1 MSQSVGVAAA
11 LLGSALGGSAV
22 AATRFSLGAMD
33 PLSVV
38 TLRYAIGALCL
49 VPFCLPALRRLRS
62 RADAL
67 AVVGL
72 GVWFFALYPILFTVA
87 LVHTTAARGALALSS
102 MPLLTLALAITL
114 GREVFSWR
122 KLAGILVAVGGLAYA
137 LAPKLKGAPP
147 GAWKGDL
154 IMLAAAAMQAIY
166 NVVSGR
172 FIQRL
177 GALAFTALALWVGAL
192 ALLLLCIA
200 WNGFD
205 FLSGVETTTW
215 AAILYLGVF
224 GCGLLWILW
233 SVGLGRASASAVALT
248 VTVNPLTASLLGAL
262 FLSEPIGPEL
272 LAGLLAVALGIA
284 LATRAP
290 RRAVP

>member
-62 RADAL
+62 PADAL
-67 AVVGL
+67 AVASL
-72 GVWFFALYPILFTVA
+72 GIWFFALYPILFTVA

-102 MPLLTLALAITL
+102 MPLLTLALAISL
-114 GREVFSWR
+114 GREAFSWR
-122 KLAGILVAVGGLAYA
+122 KLTGMLIAVGGLAYA
-137 LAPKLKGAPP
+137 LAPKLDGAAP

-154 IMLAAAAMQAIY
+154 IMLAAAAMQAVY
-166 NVVSGR
+166 NVLAGP

-177 GALAFTALALWVGAL
+177 GALAFTALALCVGAL
-192 ALLLLCIA
+192 ALL
-200 WNGFD
+200 G
-205 FLSGVETTTW
+205 LSAVLGIFQEWGLIEKSSWGV
-215 AAILYLGVF
+215 IIYLGIF

-233 SVGLGRASASAVALT
+233 SVGLRQASASAVALT
-248 VTVNPLTASLLGAL
+248 VTVNALTASLLGAL

-272 LAGLLAVALGIA
+272 IVGLVAVALGIA
-284 LATRAP
+284 VATRA
-290 RRAVP
+290 R

>member
-1 MSQSVGVAAA
+1 MGVIYAVLA
-11 LLGSALGGSAV
+11 SALGGSAV

-62 RADAL
+62 SADAL
-67 AVVGL
+67 AVAVL
-72 GVWFFALYPILFTVA
+72 GVWFFGLYPILFTVA
-87 LVHTTAARGALALSS
+87 LVHTTAARGALALSA
-102 MPLLTLALAITL
+102 MPLLTLALAL
-114 GREVFSWR
+114 SVGREVFSWR
-122 KLAGILVAVGGLAYA
+122 KLGGIVIAVGGLAYA
-137 LAPKLKGAPP
+137 LAPKLEGAPP

-154 IMLAAAAMQAIY
+154 IMVAAAAMQAVY
-166 NVVSGR
+166 NVSSGP

-177 GALAFTALALWVGAL
+177 GALAFTALALCVGAL
-192 ALLLLCIA
+192 TLVFLCIA

-205 FLSGVETTTW
+205 LLFDVKTTTW
-215 AAILYLGVF
+215 GVLIYLGIF

-233 SVGLGRASASAVALT
+233 SVGLRQASASAVALT
-248 VTVNPLTASLLGAL
+248 VTVNALTASLLGAL

-272 LAGLLAVALGIA
+272 IVGLVVVALGIA
-284 LATRAP
+284 VATSR
-290 RRAVP
+290 

>member
-1 MSQSVGVAAA
+1 MGVIYAVLA
-11 LLGSALGGSAV
+11 SALGGSAV

-62 RADAL
+62 SADAL
-67 AVVGL
+67 AVAVL
-72 GVWFFALYPILFTVA
+72 GVWFFGLYPILFTVA
-87 LVHTTAARGALALSS
+87 LVHTTAARGALALSA
-102 MPLLTLALAITL
+102 MPLLTLALAL
-114 GREVFSWR
+114 SVGREVFSWR
-122 KLAGILVAVGGLAYA
+122 KLGGIVIAVGGLAYA
-137 LAPKLKGAPP
+137 LAPKLEGAPP

-154 IMLAAAAMQAIY
+154 IMVAAAAMQAVY
-166 NVVSGR
+166 NVSSGP

-177 GALAFTALALWVGAL
+177 GALAFTALALCVGAL
-192 ALLLLCIA
+192 TLVFLCIA

-205 FLSGVETTTW
+205 LLFDVKTTTW
-215 AAILYLGVF
+215 GVLIYLGIF

-233 SVGLGRASASAVALT
+233 SVGLRQASASAVALT
-248 VTVNPLTASLLGAL
+248 VTVNALTASLLGAL

-272 LAGLLAVALGIA
+272 IVGLVAVALGIA
-284 LATRAP
+284 VATSR
-290 RRAVP
+290 